1 MAIKQALAVKTME
14 AAAGGKVVS
23 ASLSEVTNGWVA
35 LVIKA
40 ADKKLVCVTQ
50 GECPL
55 TAMWA
60 VENSCEQ
67 DGLHVDIMSLNANN
81 AAVIRRFVKWAAPSA
96 CGTKGTSIGFS
107 DWLGAAGGCIA
118 PLFAKKQVKPVLA
131 EYSAADSVLLKR
143 NFLEAVDAATWGV
156 FETGYK
162 EGYGANAEGLK
173 SEEDI
178 VKALLYGYSMIGL
191 DCSDKIKLQI
201 EKMSDA
207 EVEKRY
213 NDFPQEFRDAMQGSY
228 LEANFQVGSE
238 VIHFEPEQLRRI
250 VLEYGEAIMH
260 AQFIYNSYLKNTPW
274 EIDFELLIS
283 KEGKLL
289 SPQEHYLIANELQ
302 RNGIKFAALGL
313 NTLDEAQLLQEM
325 LQTHAAIA
333 DTFGYRLSFLHADL
347 TLKDLGAVAKTLKGK
362 DFCFFDYLG
371 TVALLHLHRCFNQI
385 LQHCHMRKQVKL
397 LKHHSH
403 FTGNSAAFVTGCIY
417 HLTCAAG
424 ISKQLTVNNDRAP
437 VDSFQLVQ
445 TAQQSTFTAAAGT
458 DDGNDFAFFDIKIY
472 TLQNVQFLKTFMN
485 ITCFDFFH
493 GLLPSIVLRKSF
505 FQFVKS
511 VGQNQ
516 RHQQIKNTGYKKRRN
531 TEITLHQIT
540 CRPQQIIHCQNIN
553 QRSIFDQSYRLIADR
568 RQDNAKNLRQNNTAH
583 GLYIIH
589 TQSTGRFIL
598 AFRNSLDTGAENFA
612 EISGIIKYKRKNSRL
627 KIIHPDPDTGNKWKS
642 VINE

>member
-96 CGTKGTSIGFS
+96 CGIKGTSIGFS

-118 PLFAKKQVKPVLA
+118 PLFVKKQVKPVLA

-191 DCSDKIKLQI
+191 DCSDKINLQI

-228 LEANFQVGSE
+228 LEANFQVGS
-238 VIHFEPEQLRRI
+238 
-250 VLEYGEAIMH
+250 EAIMH

-362 DFCFFDYLG
+362 VHFKLSSVLWLAAWETVLKLAPQLACQMRDYAGLAE
-371 TVALLHLHRCFNQI
+371 TDALIPQTETGKAYALSYKTLLAPEAGNFAD
-385 LQHCHMRKQVKL
+385 QVKEVL
-397 LKHHSH
+397 AVNHAAYSERISVLV
-403 FTGNSAAFVTGCIY
+403 GNY
-417 HLTCAAG
+417 L
-424 ISKQLTVNNDRAP
+424 R
-437 VDSFQLVQ
+437 
-445 TAQQSTFTAAAGT
+445 
-458 DDGNDFAFFDIKIY
+458 
-472 TLQNVQFLKTFMN
+472 TL
-485 ITCFDFFH
+485 
-493 GLLPSIVLRKSF
+493 
-505 FQFVKS
+505 
-511 VGQNQ
+511 
-516 RHQQIKNTGYKKRRN
+516 
-531 TEITLHQIT
+531 
-540 CRPQQIIHCQNIN
+540 
-553 QRSIFDQSYRLIADR
+553 
-568 RQDNAKNLRQNNTAH
+568 
-583 GLYIIH
+583 
-589 TQSTGRFIL
+589 
-598 AFRNSLDTGAENFA
+598 
-612 EISGIIKYKRKNSRL
+612 
-627 KIIHPDPDTGNKWKS
+627 
-642 VINE
+642 

>member
-1 MAIKQALAVKTME
+1 M
-14 AAAGGKVVS
+14 GS
-23 ASLSEVTNGWVA
+23 A
-35 LVIKA
+35 
-40 ADKKLVCVTQ
+40 
-50 GECPL
+50 
-55 TAMWA
+55 
-60 VENSCEQ
+60 
-67 DGLHVDIMSLNANN
+67 
-81 AAVIRRFVKWAAPSA
+81 SA

-178 VKALLYGYSMIGL
+178 VKALLYGYSIDWPGTAAN
-191 DCSDKIKLQI
+191 KINLQI

-347 TLKDLGAVAKTLKGK
+347 ALKDLGAVAKTLKGK
-362 DFCFFDYLG
+362 VHFKLSSVLWLAAWETVLKLAPQLACQMRDYAGLAE
-371 TVALLHLHRCFNQI
+371 TDALIPQTETGKAYALSYKTLLAPEAGNFAD
-385 LQHCHMRKQVKL
+385 QVKEVL
-397 LKHHSH
+397 AVNHAAYSERISVLV
-403 FTGNSAAFVTGCIY
+403 GNY
-417 HLTCAAG
+417 L
-424 ISKQLTVNNDRAP
+424 R
-437 VDSFQLVQ
+437 
-445 TAQQSTFTAAAGT
+445 
-458 DDGNDFAFFDIKIY
+458 
-472 TLQNVQFLKTFMN
+472 TL
-485 ITCFDFFH
+485 
-493 GLLPSIVLRKSF
+493 
-505 FQFVKS
+505 
-511 VGQNQ
+511 
-516 RHQQIKNTGYKKRRN
+516 
-531 TEITLHQIT
+531 
-540 CRPQQIIHCQNIN
+540 
-553 QRSIFDQSYRLIADR
+553 
-568 RQDNAKNLRQNNTAH
+568 
-583 GLYIIH
+583 
-589 TQSTGRFIL
+589 
-598 AFRNSLDTGAENFA
+598 
-612 EISGIIKYKRKNSRL
+612 
-627 KIIHPDPDTGNKWKS
+627 
-642 VINE
+642 